1 MLKDK
6 SMKETVVRLNSH
18 VTVEDTARNTTM
30 SIQLV
35 RPEDASLVTG
45 KVSVLAPLSI
55 ALIGYKKDDVI
66 EWKLPNGVK
75 RLRIVSVENRD
86 ALHLPEANAM
96 VFQPTA

>member
-1 MLKDK
+1 
-6 SMKETVVRLNSH
+6 MKETVVRLNSH